1 MTPLDELMFASAF
14 QWWRTTD
21 VPYGTVQGTEQVGG
35 FVGSGTP
42 SSLRPKAKSLKQ
54 VE

>member
-21 VPYGTVQGTEQVGG
+21 VPYGTTEQVGG